1 MRKKLILSLLTPVVF
16 AISASE
22 VGSDEFDTE
31 DLDRWEEQFMQ
42 VVQQGSDLWTD
53 GTLGTNGVSC
63 AQCHPTAANT
73 HPETYP
79 KFQKQLGR
87 VVDLWEMMNWCLRN
101 PLEGEELAADD
112 DKMIALLAYVHHE
125 RRGVELAPGKH

>member
-1 MRKKLILSLLTPVVF
+1 MRKKPILTLLTPLVF
-16 AISASE
+16 AISASQ
-22 VGSDEFDTE
+22 VASDEFDTE

-42 VVQQGSDLWTD
+42 VVQQGRDLWTD

-63 AQCHPTAANT
+63 AQCHPNAANT

-112 DKMIALLAYVHHE
+112 DKMIALLAYVHYE
-125 RRGVELAPGKH
+125 RRGVELDPGKH